1 MTFHGTSGDTLINI
15 TGDRTENTCYNS
27 NRNAKMI
34 HVLGIQICF
43 LNLMAGESEWVQ
55 HPTAHLGQHSHTEDV
70 LEWAEV
76 FPPPTYITHLPHI
89 NTHIMQEIHPYT
101 TMVLILR
108 TCTLEWLPSNR
119 HFIHMWVLKLMRSK
133 QKCTCISVLP
143 CSEDMFMI
151 ESVIPIIRLNLWN
164 LCISSFT
171 EHEALHPKHH
181 SPSRIRTTAL
191 CYK

>member
-1 MTFHGTSGDTLINI
+1 MLQLKQERKDDPCAWNPDLLPQPNGRWVWVSSASHSTLGSALAHWGCLGVGRSLPSTNI
-15 TGDRTENTCYNS
+15 
-27 NRNAKMI
+27 
-34 HVLGIQICF
+34 H
-43 LNLMAGESEWVQ
+43 
-55 HPTAHLGQHSHTEDV
+55 H
-70 LEWAEV
+70 
-76 FPPPTYITHLPHI
+76 PPTSHKH
-89 NTHIMQEIHPYT
+89 THIMQEIHPYT

-133 QKCTCISVLP
+133 LKCTCISVLP